1 MIFFTLI
8 IFQKK
13 TTFNILISE
22 ASFQIDLD
30 SEIS

>member
-13 TTFNILISE
+13 TILHILISE